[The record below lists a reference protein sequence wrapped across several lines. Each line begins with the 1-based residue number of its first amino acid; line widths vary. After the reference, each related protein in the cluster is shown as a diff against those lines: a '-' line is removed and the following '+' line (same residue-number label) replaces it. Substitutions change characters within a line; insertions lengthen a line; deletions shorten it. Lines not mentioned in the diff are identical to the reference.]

1 LKFHPAHVLFTGDGM
16 YPVGHFPILLAPVA
30 VLGRRRTRTKIMRR
44 VNMIMIVFIYI
55 DFEKRYGAEGSFL
68 KGLYRP
74 VLVHK
79 YDLFPRLE
87 TRLHL
92 DQELVDGPRLGGI
105 KRAIPMNLFKHRNV

>member
-16 YPVGHFPILLAPVA
+16 YPVGHVPILLAPAA

-68 KGLYRP
+68 KGL
-74 VLVHK
+74 
-79 YDLFPRLE
+79 FP
-87 TRLHL
+87 
-92 DQELVDGPRLGGI
+92 PR
-105 KRAIPMNLFKHRNV
+105 RVRVYTDPS